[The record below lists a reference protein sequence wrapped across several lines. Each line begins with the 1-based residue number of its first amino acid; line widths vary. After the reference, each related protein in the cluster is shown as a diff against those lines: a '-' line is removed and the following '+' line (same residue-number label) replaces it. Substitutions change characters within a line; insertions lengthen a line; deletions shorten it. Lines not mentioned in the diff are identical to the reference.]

1 MIRRQAEAG
10 TKATGRGGGVEVTIT
25 STAVVV
31 LSLLILLP
39 LGVLLAASLGGKSLT
54 LHYFSQIFLRHQ
66 IRSVTLNT
74 ILVALG
80 STSLAIFIGVPL
92 AWLVHRTRVLFSSL
106 WDSLIILP
114 FFVSPVIIALSWL
127 AIAGKRGLLYVVA
140 TRGVG
145 VQTGVNVESLAG
157 IIGVMGLYYTA
168 YMYLYTSIGLRNMDP
183 ALEEA
188 SYTSGASTLRTAWR
202 VTLPLATPAILA
214 GALLV
219 FTSSVSH
226 FSIPLILGR
235 PNGINVLTTRIY
247 EMLIHYPPEF
257 NLAAAISMVLL
268 LITATGVAAQR
279 LITRNRSFITIGG
292 KARGEET
299 RRAGWVSKV
308 AFLICALY
316 SLVFVIVPFVMLTVV
331 SLMRYYTFDG
341 PTFSLDN
348 YAQALL
354 RHPITLRGIRNSV
367 LLATLGA
374 SATVL
379 LGSIVAYVVV
389 RGRSRGKVVVDFL
402 SAAPVVIPA
411 TALAVALLA
420 TWIRV
425 PFLYGSL
432 GILLIAYCTL
442 YIPYGTRA
450 ANANLMQIDADLEA
464 ASRTSGAS
472 WAYTFRRIV
481 VPLMRPGMSVAWIVL
496 FVGMIKEIS
505 ASILLY
511 GFGTETMSVV
521 LYELWYEGSFTLAA
535 SLAIIQGALIAAVLA
550 TFVFATGTRLRS
562 LT

>member
-1 MIRRQAEAG
+1 VPGNSR
-10 TKATGRGGGVEVTIT
+10 
-25 STAVVV
+25 
-31 LSLLILLP
+31 
-39 LGVLLAASLGGKSLT
+39 GKSA
-54 LHYFSQIFLRHQ
+54 Q
-66 IRSVTLNT
+66 
-74 ILVALG
+74 A
-80 STSLAIFIGVPL
+80 
-92 AWLVHRTRVLFSSL
+92 
-106 WDSLIILP
+106 
-114 FFVSPVIIALSWL
+114 PV
-127 AIAGKRGLLYVVA
+127 
-140 TRGVG
+140 
-145 VQTGVNVESLAG
+145 
-157 IIGVMGLYYTA
+157 
-168 YMYLYTSIGLRNMDP
+168 
-183 ALEEA
+183 
-188 SYTSGASTLRTAWR
+188 
-202 VTLPLATPAILA
+202 
-214 GALLV
+214 
-219 FTSSVSH
+219 
-226 FSIPLILGR
+226 
-235 PNGINVLTTRIY
+235 
-247 EMLIHYPPEF
+247 
-257 NLAAAISMVLL
+257 AAAISMVLL